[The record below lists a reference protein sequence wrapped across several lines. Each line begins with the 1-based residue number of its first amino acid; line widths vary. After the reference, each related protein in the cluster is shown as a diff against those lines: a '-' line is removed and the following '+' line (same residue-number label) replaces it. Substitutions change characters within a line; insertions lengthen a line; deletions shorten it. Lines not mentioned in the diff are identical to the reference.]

1 MQRRIVVTLFMI
13 SIFLLVTT
21 RVASA
26 QKQPPSSPAD
36 GSWTGEVS
44 GAITNGTP
52 GGSVP
57 GGLDLMLH
65 AWDETD
71 AQKLMLHGQSTPEG
85 RFVFDEV
92 PFETGLVY
100 AVMAVYEDGM
110 YYSDLA
116 QVAPDQTE
124 LQLEV
129 PIYES
134 TTDLSQ
140 ARIDQVHVLFYFDQ
154 GGLAV
159 SEVYVLSNLGD
170 TTVKGADTLED
181 GTPVTL
187 KFRLPEEAASI
198 SFSRDNGG
206 RFLQYPGGFA
216 DTSPLVPGE
225 GASQV
230 LVSYVLPYEDG
241 LVYSFSAPLETGSL
255 SFLAP
260 QDSGLTLEGEG
271 IEASGEW
278 PMQDGTNFTVF
289 SHAAIRPGETIRLT
303 LSGQPETGT
312 AASDSL
318 VSRNIGPGIGI
329 GGLALGLALIFL
341 GVWWWRKPES
351 QPEETPVRDFQ
362 QILTEIAVLDE
373 TYERG
378 EIEQAEYAV
387 QRADLRQQ
395 AKATAQQDKDLP

>member
-1 MQRRIVVTLFMI
+1 MKRRIVVTLFLI

-26 QKQPPSSPAD
+26 QTQPPSNPAD
-36 GSWTGEVS
+36 DSSTGEVS

-52 GGSVP
+52 GASVP

-65 AWDETD
+65 AWDDTD

-85 RFVFDEV
+85 SFVFDEV
-92 PFETGLVY
+92 PFEPGLMY

-110 YYSDLA
+110 YYSDLV
-116 QVAPDQTE
+116 QVEPDQTE

-170 TTVKGADTLED
+170 TTVKGTDALED

-187 KFRLPEEAASI
+187 KFSLPEEAASI
-198 SFSRDNGG
+198 SFNRDNGG

-216 DTSPLVPGE
+216 DTAPLVPGE

-230 LVSYVLPYEDG
+230 LVSYVLPYDNG
-241 LVYSFSAPLETGSL
+241 LAYSFTPPLETGSL

-260 QDSGLTLEGEG
+260 QDSGLMITGEG

-278 PMQDGTNFTVF
+278 PMQDGTNFNVF
-289 SHAAIRPGETIRLT
+289 SHESLKSGETTRIS
-303 LSGQPETGT
+303 LSGQPETGMM
-312 AASDSL
+312 ANQPL
-318 VSRNIGPGIGI
+318 VSRNLGPGIGI
-329 GGLALGLALIFL
+329 GVAALGLTLIFL

-351 QPEETPVRDFQ
+351 QPKETPVRDFQ
-362 QILTEIAVLDE
+362 QLLTEIAVLDE

-378 EIEQAEYAV
+378 EIEQADYAIR
-387 QRADLRQQ
+387 RADLRQQ
-395 AKATAQQDKDLP
+395 AKATAQQDEDLP